1 MKVIQLMLMVRK
13 MGLRPNNVN
22 WISACK
28 LRQAAYFLSCGEII
42 AYPTEAVYGLGCDP
56 LNESAVQRIL
66 ELKQRPVAK
75 GMILIAAN
83 FQQIEDYIEIDE
95 TIRKRITSTWPGP
108 NTWVLPA
115 QSWVPEYLTGK
126 HQTIAVRITSHPIA
140 AKICEYFGHSIIST
154 SANPSGLKPPKT
166 LLQLRKYFSP
176 QDLLMIPGTTGALNQ
191 PTTIRNA
198 VTGER
203 LR

>member
-1 MKVIQLMLMVRK
+1 MA
-13 MGLRPNNVN
+13 
-22 WISACK
+22 WISDFK
-28 LRQAAYFLSCGEII
+28 LRQAAYFLRCGEII

-56 LNESAVQRIL
+56 LNADAIQRIL

-83 FQQIEDYIEIDE
+83 FQQIEDYVEIDDA
-95 TIRKRITSTWPGP
+95 IKKRIIPTWPGP
-108 NTWVLPA
+108 HTWVLPA
-115 QSWVPEYLTGK
+115 QPWVPEYLTGE
-126 HQTIAVRITSHPIA
+126 HQTIAVRITDHPIA
-140 AKICEYFGHSIIST
+140 AKICEQFGDAIIST
-154 SANPSGLKPPKT
+154 SANPSGLKPPTT

-176 QDLLMIPGTTGALNQ
+176 QELLMVPGTTGDLSQ
-191 PTTIRNA
+191 PTTIRNG

>member
-1 MKVIQLMLMVRK
+1 MQMALKVALLPSKVT
-13 MGLRPNNVN
+13 
-22 WISACK
+22 WISAFK
-28 LRQAAYFLSCGEII
+28 LRQAAHFLRCGEII

-56 LNESAVQRIL
+56 LNEDAIQRIL
-66 ELKQRPVAK
+66 DLKHRPVAK

-83 FQQIEDYIEIDE
+83 FQQIEDYIAIDE
-95 TIRKRITSTWPGP
+95 TIKKRITPTWPGP
-108 NTWVLPA
+108 HTWVLPA
-115 QSWVPEYLTGK
+115 QPWVPEYLTGNHK
-126 HQTIAVRITSHPIA
+126 TIAVRITDHPIA
-140 AKICEYFGHSIIST
+140 VKICEYFGHAIVST

-176 QDLLMIPGTTGALNQ
+176 QDLLLVSGTIGGLSQ
-191 PTTIRNA
+191 PTTIRNG

>member
-1 MKVIQLMLMVRK
+1 VA
-13 MGLRPNNVN
+13 
-22 WISACK
+22 WISAFK
-28 LRQAAYFLSCGEII
+28 LRQAAHFLRCGEII

-56 LNESAVQRIL
+56 LNADAIQRIL

-83 FQQIEDYIEIDE
+83 FQQIEDYIEIDDV
-95 TIRKRITSTWPGP
+95 IKKRVTLTWPGP
-108 NTWVLPA
+108 HTWVLPA
-115 QSWVPEYLTGK
+115 QPWVPEYLTGE
-126 HQTIAVRITSHPIA
+126 HQTLAVRITDHPIA
-140 AKICEYFGHSIIST
+140 TKICEHFGQAIVST

-176 QDLLMIPGTTGALNQ
+176 QDLLMLPGTTGALNQ